1 MKKMKIHELKR
12 STWLKTK
19 ARRLGRWNAT
29 KWNTSGKGHKWQKAR
44 SGYSS
49 KPFFEG
55 WQTSVVQRLPKM
67 RWFKRHNKLIN
78 DYITINLG
86 NLEKDERISKDMEIT
101 KFKLKELWYIKNE
114 SILIKIL
121 WNGDFSKKLK
131 FTGIEKFSKTAQEK
145 IEKSGAK
152 IN

>member
-1 MKKMKIHELKR
+1 MKIHELKR

-19 ARRLGRWNAT
+19 ARRLGRWDAT

-55 WQTSVVQRLPKM
+55 WQTSIVQKLPKM
-67 RWFKRHNKLIN
+67 KGFKRHDKLV
-78 DYITINLG
+78 DTYAVINLWR
-86 NLEKDERISKDMEIT
+86 LEKDERIAKDMEVT
-101 KFKLKELWYIKNE
+101 KFKLKEFGYIKKE
-114 SILIKIL
+114 SELVKIL

-131 FTGIEKFSKTAQEK
+131 FTGMEKFSKTAQEK
-145 IEKSGAK
+145 IGKAGAT